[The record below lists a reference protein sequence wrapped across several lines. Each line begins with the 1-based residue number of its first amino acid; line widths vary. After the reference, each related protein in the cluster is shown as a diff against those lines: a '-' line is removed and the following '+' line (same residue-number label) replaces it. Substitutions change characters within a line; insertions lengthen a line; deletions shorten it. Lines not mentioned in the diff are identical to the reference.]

1 MPVFTN
7 LEDALVAQLM
17 ARKAAGCEKSA
28 ASAGRCLASV
38 LSGTV
43 KRSVR
48 GEAAETSPADAP
60 RPAPPRE

>member
-7 LEDALVAQLM
+7 LEDALVAQLK

-43 KRSVR
+43 KRLVR
-48 GEAAETSPADAP
+48 GEAAEAAPADAP
-60 RPAPPRE
+60 RPAPARD

>member
-7 LEDALVAQLM
+7 LEDALVAQLK

-28 ASAGRCLASV
+28 ASAGRCLATV

-43 KRSVR
+43 KRLVR
-48 GEAAETSPADAP
+48 GEAAETPPADTP
-60 RPAPPRE
+60 RPVPVRD